1 MKELAYPFDN
11 AYIMK
16 KKRSIKRNLLNDGSN
31 RIEKKIAVLGGSTTN
46 DVISC
51 MELFLLDNGIKPV
64 FYQSE
69 YGQYWQD
76 AIFGNEELDEFS
88 PDVIYIHTTIRNIQ
102 PEISPKM
109 TLEEI
114 ENAFE
119 NEKQRFKIMWSALE
133 RKFHCTIIQNNFE
146 MPFFRLMGNREASD
160 VHGVVNFVT
169 RLNMAF
175 YEYAQKHND
184 FYINDINWLSAMYG
198 LEKWSDPEYWYM
210 YKYALDINA
219 IPQLAYQICSI
230 IKSLFGKNKK
240 AIAVDLDN
248 TMWGGVIGD
257 DGVDNIS
264 IGKETAEA
272 MAYYEFQKY
281 IRSLKDIG
289 VVLTVCSKN
298 DEENALAGLSHP
310 EGVVNPDD
318 FAVIKANW
326 EPKDKN
332 ISDTANELD
341 LLTESFVFAD
351 DNPAER
357 EIVREQLKGISVPEL
372 TRVSDYIRII
382 DRSEF
387 FEVTNFSEDD
397 LKRGEMY
404 KANAQRE
411 MEKTRFESYEDY
423 LRSLNMTA
431 EINDF
436 KPIYI
441 QRITQLANKSNQ
453 FNLTTKRYTQGEIES
468 IFDSSDY
475 IRLYGKLYDKFG
487 DNGIVSVV
495 IGKKKSDELH
505 IELWIMSCRVLK
517 RGLEYAMLDKLVEN
531 SVRAGIKKIYGYYY
545 PTAKNKMVSEL
556 YDSFGFSKLSVDENG
571 NCVWVLE
578 TDNYVN
584 KNKVIKIIDDNDEN

>member
-517 RGLEYAMLDKLVEN
+517 RGLEYAMLDKLVDN
-531 SVRAGIKKIYGYYY
+531 SVRAGVKKIYGYYY

-571 NCVWVLE
+571 NCVWMLE

>member
-1 MKELAYPFDN
+1 MKELAYPFDS

-16 KKRSIKRNLLNDGSN
+16 KKRSLKRNLLKDESS
-31 RIEKKIAVLGGSTTN
+31 RLEKKIAVLGGSTTN

-51 MELFLLDNGIKPV
+51 LELFLLDNGIKPN

-76 AIFGNEELDEFS
+76 ALFGNEELDKFS
-88 PDVIYIHTTIRNIQ
+88 PDVIYIHTGIRNIQ

-109 TLEEI
+109 TEREI
-114 ENAFE
+114 EEAFQ
-119 NEKQRFKIMWSALE
+119 NEKQRFEVMWSALE
-133 RKFHCTIIQNNFE
+133 RKFHCPIIQNNFE
-146 MPFFRLMGNREASD
+146 MPFFRLMGNKEASD
-160 VHGVVNFVT
+160 VHGVINFVT
-169 RLNMAF
+169 RLNTAF

-198 LEKWSDPEYWYM
+198 LEKWSNPEYWYM

-230 IKSLFGKNKK
+230 VKSLFGKNKK
-240 AIAVDLDN
+240 AVAVDLDN
-248 TMWGGVIGD
+248 TMWGGVVGD
-257 DGVDNIS
+257 DGVENLS

-281 IRSLKDIG
+281 IKSLKDIG

-310 EGVVNPDD
+310 EGAVNPDD

-332 ISDTANELD
+332 ISDTAKELD
-341 LLTESFVFAD
+341 LLPESFVFVD

-357 EIVREQLKGISVPEL
+357 EIVREQLNGISVPEL
-372 TRVSDYIRII
+372 SSVSDYIKTI

-404 KANAQRE
+404 KANAKRE
-411 MEKTRFESYEDY
+411 SEKTKFESYEDY
-423 LRSLNMTA
+423 LHSLNMTA
-431 EINDF
+431 EIDDF
-436 KPIYI
+436 KPVYI

-453 FNLTTKRYTQGEIES
+453 FNLTTRRYTLGEMET
-468 IFDSSDY
+468 IFNSPDY
-475 IRLYGKLYDKFG
+475 VRLYGKLYDKFG
-487 DNGIVSVV
+487 DNGVVSVV
-495 IGKKKSDELH
+495 IGKKKNDELH

-517 RGLEYAMLDKLVEN
+517 RGLEYAMLDKLMEN
-531 SVRAGIKKIYGYYY
+531 SVNAGIKKIYGYYY

-556 YDSFGFSKLSVDENG
+556 YDNFGFAKLSCDENG
-571 NCVWVLE
+571 NSVWLLE
-578 TDNYVN
+578 TENYKR
-584 KNKVIKIIDDNDEN
+584 KNKVINIVDNNK